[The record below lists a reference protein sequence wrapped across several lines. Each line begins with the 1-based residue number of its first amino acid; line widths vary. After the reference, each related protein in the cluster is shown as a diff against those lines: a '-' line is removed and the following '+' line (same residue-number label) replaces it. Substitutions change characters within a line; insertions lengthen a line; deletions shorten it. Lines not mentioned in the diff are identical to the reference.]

1 MTNHDRPIDRINDRP
16 MTDHKNIISVS
27 DLARKIGKSESTIKR
42 LAVKLRNIQPLAVK
56 TIGKKIYINT
66 DYLHLVVGIT
76 DQPISQTDQPLTD
89 HDRPMTDQL
98 TESMQKTID
107 ILEREL
113 AAKNELINRLSATV
127 ENMTALSDY
136 QNKMLSNL
144 SLQIKPPQIKKLNW
158 WQKLFKR
165 K

>member
-1 MTNHDRPIDRINDRP
+1 

-56 TIGKKIYINT
+56 TFGKKIYINT

-98 TESMQKTID
+98 TKSMQKTID

-113 AAKNELINRLSATV
+113 AAKNRQIEQLTTTV
-127 ENMTALSDY
+127 ENLSNTTDL
-136 QNKMLSNL
+136 QNKLMTKLTY
-144 SLQIKPPQIKKLNW
+144 QISSPGENKRAWWHFWRKK
-158 WQKLFKR
+158 
-165 K
+165 

>member
-1 MTNHDRPIDRINDRP
+1 
-16 MTDHKNIISVS
+16 
-27 DLARKIGKSESTIKR
+27 
-42 LAVKLRNIQPLAVK
+42 
-56 TIGKKIYINT
+56 
-66 DYLHLVVGIT
+66 
-76 DQPISQTDQPLTD
+76 
-89 HDRPMTDQL
+89 
-98 TESMQKTID
+98 MQKTID

-158 WQKLFKR
+158 WQRLFNR